1 MLEILHSHFLLVWEQ
16 LSFNLG
22 EIWKYYTRYL
32 YIEWDRIWTTGSWIE
47 LPTACFLPIK
57 SLYCSSHLA
66 CVGIAEF
73 VVGKKPRL
81 PSVQE
86 GLTERGTVQ
95 PVTLERDSFLQ
106 AQVSVRICAGS
117 LSTWWFVGGK
127 WRGQVK
133 AQTVLFS
140 YSNISSDSFQLS

>member
-1 MLEILHSHFLLVWEQ
+1 MSCPLLTFY
-16 LSFNLG
+16 LSM
-22 EIWKYYTRYL
+22 
-32 YIEWDRIWTTGSWIE
+32 
-47 LPTACFLPIK
+47 
-57 SLYCSSHLA
+57 SLYSFSYVA

-106 AQVSVRICAGS
+106 AQVSMRICAGS
-117 LSTWWFVGGK
+117 LSTWWLVGGK

-133 AQTVLFS
+133 AQTDL
-140 YSNISSDSFQLS
+140 SS